1 MEKSE
6 FYRDAYK
13 DFPGPLTGV
22 RVVEATTTWAG
33 PMCGCILADFGA
45 DVVKI
50 ELPGGEVTR
59 RIPPFLPGTESRV
72 SFVHATVN
80 RNKRSVTLDLRRSEG
95 REVFLR
101 LAENADI
108 VVENFKPGT
117 MEKWGVGYRDIEQR
131 NRDIIYVSVSA
142 FGQFGPDSGYV
153 GYDPLAQAA
162 SGFMSLNGSADG
174 QAVKAPTFL
183 GDDLGG
189 VHAALGALAALRHRD
204 QTGEGQHVDVA
215 LLDAILFQSN
225 GYPTLGA
232 LDVPIKRFGNEYAF
246 AVPANAFPCRDG
258 QVYLGTLLDRHWRAL
273 ARLMGRDDLAE
284 HADYATAAARSKR
297 RREINSL
304 VSAWAAEQTV
314 EGLLAKCRAD
324 RVPVAP
330 IRDYGAASRDPHVH
344 ARDMLQSVPQEGGAI
359 APITGPAVKFSRS
372 PARVRSGAPALGAHT
387 DEVLRE
393 AGYDPAEIR
402 ALRAKGVI

>member
-59 RIPPFLPGTESRV
+59 KVPPYLPGTKDPV
-72 SFVHATVN
+72 SFIHATVN
-80 RNKRSVTLDLRRSEG
+80 RNKRSVTLDLRRPEG
-95 REVFLR
+95 CEVFLR

-108 VVENFKPGT
+108 VVENFRPGT
-117 MEKWGVGYRDIEQR
+117 MEKWGVGYRDVERR

-142 FGQFGPDSGYV
+142 FGQFGPDSSYV

-162 SGFMSLNGSADG
+162 SGFMSLNGTVDGSAM
-174 QAVKAPTFL
+174 KAPTFL

-189 VHAALGALAALRHRD
+189 VHGALGALAALRHRD

-225 GYPTLGA
+225 GYLTLGA
-232 LDVPIKRFGNEYAF
+232 LDLPPKRFGNEYAF
-246 AVPANAFPCRDG
+246 VVPANAFACRDG
-258 QVYLGTLLDRHWRAL
+258 QVYLGTLLDTHWRAL
-273 ARLMGRDDLAE
+273 ARLMGREDLRE
-284 HADYATAAARSKR
+284 HPDYATALSRSKR
-297 RREINSL
+297 RLEINEL
-304 VSAWAAEQTV
+304 VSAWAAEHTV
-314 EGLLAKCRAD
+314 EEFLGKCRAEQ
-324 RVPVAP
+324 VPVAP
-330 IRDYGAASRDPHVH
+330 IRDYAAAARDPHVRE
-344 ARDMLQSVPQEGGAI
+344 RDMLQAVTQEGGST

-372 PARVRSGAPALGAHT
+372 PVRIRTGAPALGAHT

-393 AGYDPAEIR
+393 VGYDSAEIR